1 MKRII
6 ETEKAPK
13 PIGPYSQ
20 AVEVGNLVYLSGQVA
35 INPETSTFVNDDVAT
50 QTEWVMKNIGEV
62 LESAGLEFSNIIKT
76 SIFLTDMNNF
86 KAVNEV
92 YAKFFATD
100 FPARETV
107 AVVGLPLGALVEI
120 SVIASKQ

>member
-6 ETEKAPK
+6 EAEKAPK

-35 INPETSTFVNDDVAT
+35 INPETSTFMNDDVAT

-62 LESAGLEFSNIIKT
+62 LKCAGLEFSNIIKT
-76 SIFLTDMNNF
+76 TIFLTDMNNF

-92 YAKFFATD
+92 YAKYFETD

-107 AVVGLPLGALVEI
+107 AVLGLPLGALVEI